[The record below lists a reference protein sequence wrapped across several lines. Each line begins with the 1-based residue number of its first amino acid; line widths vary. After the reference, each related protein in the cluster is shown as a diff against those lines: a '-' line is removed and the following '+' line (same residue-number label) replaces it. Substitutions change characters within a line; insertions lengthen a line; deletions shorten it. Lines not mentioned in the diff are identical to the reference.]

1 MRHTRISSAVGGVE
15 AASVEETAAIA
26 EGLTPQEDD
35 ELRRLHW
42 FSQIGSLGPRKAERM
57 IELRLRDR
65 RAVIR
70 PPRDFVEEEFEV
82 SGNSRR
88 RWYHFRTR

>member
-1 MRHTRISSAVGGVE
+1 MRRTRISSAVEEVEE
-15 AASVEETAAIA
+15 AAPVAQ
-26 EGLTPQEDD
+26 GLTPAEDD

-42 FSQIGSLGPRKAERM
+42 FSQIGSLGTRKAERM

-70 PPRDFVEEEFEV
+70 PPRDLVEEKVEG
-82 SGNSRR
+82 SGTSRR
-88 RWYHFRTR
+88 RWYHFRSR